1 MRGEV
6 FRKELELEAGCDC
19 FNSLGRNSERKCK
32 PWVQLVRRSGCHGT
46 NVPLVFT
53 DNSFLLGWAAQAEGR
68 APWHNDTNGSLPG
81 KILNTFQDSLNR
93 CFAFFLIQLNPIPCI
108 SVFQIDLQCWEQGFN
123 KVSGADHSE
132 KSPN

>member
-32 PWVQLVRRSGCHGT
+32 PWVQLGVTGQMC
-46 NVPLVFT
+46 LW
-53 DNSFLLGWAAQAEGR
+53 FLLTVVSSSAVRAQAGGR